1 MGLIISTLE
10 EKLKIDVAYKV
21 PGVLDISV
29 NDNYSF

>member
-1 MGLIISTLE
+1 MGLIISTL

-29 NDNYSF
+29 TDDYSF